1 MRVLKRLRF
10 IRGRIKIFMNLF
22 NDVYTLGRVLD
33 LRPKS
38 ATFDHF
44 SDLNINYFT
53 AIGLRRQHIARIG
66 QLQEPKVLAS
76 TNHANRSNFEH
87 RRRSVRTDAR
97 CVLLTSRFLLRS
109 RLVSVLER
117 DINVESTTFELD
129 ETTETR
135 LLILLLG
142 VRRLYRS
149 RSRMPSSLS

>member
-10 IRGRIKIFMNLF
+10 IRRRIKIFMNLF
-22 NDVYTLGRVLD
+22 NDVYALGRVLD

-66 QLQEPKVLAS
+66 QLQEPKVLAC
-76 TNHANRSNFEH
+76 TYHANRSDVKH
-87 RRRSVRTDAR
+87 RSIRTDAC

-109 RLVSVLER
+109 RLVRVFRER
-117 DINVESTTFELD
+117 YYNVESTTFELD